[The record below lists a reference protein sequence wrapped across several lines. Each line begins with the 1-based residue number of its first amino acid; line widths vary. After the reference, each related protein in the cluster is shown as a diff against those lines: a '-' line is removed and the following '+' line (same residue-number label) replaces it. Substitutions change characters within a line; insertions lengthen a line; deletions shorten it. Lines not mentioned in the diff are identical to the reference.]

1 MTAFGLCALLDEGGY
16 VIRIADERDVEAVI
30 RIWKEGI
37 TSAIGRT
44 AVDVDQLEDFFL
56 QRILSASSP
65 FGFWVA
71 CAPDGAVIGWQALLP
86 FDNNPA
92 TRTFFAEAS
101 TYVAKEAARHGV
113 GEALIRHAMAFAAE
127 GSLQYVIGFIS
138 GENHGAQAMVK
149 KCGWKLVGDI
159 PAASKAPTTPGSA
172 VFVFLPPSL
181 TDILS

>member
-1 MTAFGLCALLDEGGY
+1 M
-16 VIRIADERDVEAVI
+16 IRIADERDVEAVI

-37 TSAIGRT
+37 TSAIGRA
-44 AVDVDQLEDFFL
+44 AVDMDQLEDFFH
-56 QRILSASSP
+56 QRILSASRP

-71 CAPDGAVIGWQALLP
+71 CAPDGAVVGWQALLP

-101 TYVAKEAARHGV
+101 TYVAKEAIGHGV

-127 GSLQYVIGFIS
+127 ESLQYVIGFIS
-138 GENHGAQAMVK
+138 DENHAAQAMIK

-159 PAASKAPTTPGSA
+159 PATNKAPITPGSTL
-172 VFVFLPPSL
+172 FVFLPPGL
-181 TDILS
+181 PDISP